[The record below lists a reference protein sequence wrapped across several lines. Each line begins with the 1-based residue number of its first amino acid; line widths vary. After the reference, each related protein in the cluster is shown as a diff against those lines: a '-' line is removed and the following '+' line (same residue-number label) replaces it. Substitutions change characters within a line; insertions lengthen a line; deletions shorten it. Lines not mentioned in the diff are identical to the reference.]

1 MQTAGER
8 ISKRLRLRS
17 CNDASSFDSASATSC
32 FDTRSAVC
40 ELTQTL
46 LNFAIPMRV
55 SKYEPVDLSTE
66 RARSAR
72 SRAARAA
79 GDSAA
84 RVAYVVATSSSA
96 SSSKRSK
103 NQSATI
109 TTCLLARGCGRMSR
123 RLGGFRC
130 LDSSERH
137 RTIDQSSLGVR
148 NLSARCRG
156 RLRGRLGKLLRTHR
170 RRRRRCNATNA
181 LQTPTN
187 EQRDITNRAE
197 TRR

>member
-40 ELTQTL
+40 QFTNALELY
-46 LNFAIPMRV
+46 NSDAS